1 MKVSVEAIK
10 LDNVKQLK
18 LGCKDDMAK
27 RQFLQAFFEQ
37 STSQAMIF
45 VNTKNTADF
54 LIELFKRLSEKLH
67 RHLDCK
73 ILTSSVQDHER
84 DKTMDQFRAGKTSAL
99 ICTNVAARGIDVPE
113 VDIVINYDIP
123 VINNHG
129 YYDPDFANYLHR
141 VGRTGRFQTDGLAI
155 TFYQTEGNIGEN
167 EASYISK
174 IEKYYDMKMQD
185 IVSIEEF
192 MHLFYEMRPQLRK
205 AAAGAIGQD
214 LE

>member
-1 MKVSVEAIK
+1 MKE
-10 LDNVKQLK
+10 
-18 LGCKDDMAK
+18 
-27 RQFLQAFFEQ
+27 
-37 STSQAMIF
+37 
-45 VNTKNTADF
+45 
-54 LIELFKRLSEKLH
+54 
-67 RHLDCK
+67 
-73 ILTSSVQDHER
+73 
-84 DKTMDQFRAGKTSAL
+84 FRAGQFTAL

-123 VINNHG
+123 VISDKG
-129 YYDPDFANYLHR
+129 YMEPDYANYLHR

-174 IEKYYDMKMQD
+174 IERCYEMKMQE

-192 MHLFYEMRPQLRK
+192 MQFFYEMRPQLRR
-205 AAAGAIGQD
+205 AAAGTIGED